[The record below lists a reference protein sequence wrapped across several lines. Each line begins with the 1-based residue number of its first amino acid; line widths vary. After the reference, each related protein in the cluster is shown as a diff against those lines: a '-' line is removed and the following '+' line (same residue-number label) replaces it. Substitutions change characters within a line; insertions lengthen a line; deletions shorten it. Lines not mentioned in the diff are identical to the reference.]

1 MTCNAQLPS
10 DGVFSHRKAARL
22 YGMDIGEPA
31 LIEITVP
38 ARCAAWPRP
47 GQHVRHARLDE
58 GDVTELHGRPVTSPI
73 RTVFDLARHLPRV
86 EAVAAVDMC
95 LNRGLADLATFQR
108 YASQRAG
115 WSGVVQARRV
125 VELAEPESESWMESV
140 LRMIL
145 IGGRLPRP
153 RVQAR
158 LTDVTGRFIARA
170 DLFYDKERVVIEYD
184 GSNHRERLVEDNRRQ
199 NRLQRAGYVML
210 RYTAP
215 DVYDNP
221 DGIVSEV
228 RAQLRR
234 ARAPRVRDFMK
245 TSVV

>member
-1 MTCNAQLPS
+1 MRASAP
-10 DGVFSHRKAARL
+10 DG
-22 YGMDIGEPA
+22 
-31 LIEITVP
+31 
-38 ARCAAWPRP
+38 
-47 GQHVRHARLDE
+47 
-58 GDVTELHGRPVTSPI
+58 
-73 RTVFDLARHLPRV
+73 
-86 EAVAAVDMC
+86 
-95 LNRGLADLATFQR
+95 RGLSKLV
-108 YASQRAG
+108 G
-115 WSGVVQARRV
+115 
-125 VELAEPESESWMESV
+125 SWMESV

>member
-1 MTCNAQLPS
+1 
-10 DGVFSHRKAARL
+10 
-22 YGMDIGEPA
+22 
-31 LIEITVP
+31 
-38 ARCAAWPRP
+38 
-47 GQHVRHARLDE
+47 
-58 GDVTELHGRPVTSPI
+58 
-73 RTVFDLARHLPRV
+73 
-86 EAVAAVDMC
+86 
-95 LNRGLADLATFQR
+95 
-108 YASQRAG
+108 
-115 WSGVVQARRV
+115 
-125 VELAEPESESWMESV
+125 MESV